1 MAKDIYITGVIAP
14 DELKQD
20 EKLIGQNESYSY
32 QDLLNDIGED
42 TEGTVYIN
50 SIGGMVEEG
59 MLMYE
64 LLNKLNF
71 NTVALSASSI
81 ASVVFLAG
89 KQRKVARN
97 AQMIIHNAWMHG
109 EEVGDLTLNANTLEA
124 LKQEFDKMDGEIIA
138 IYEEKTKLS
147 ASKLLALMAVDTD
160 IASQAVELG
169 FANGYYEEDKKPARA
184 MNKFIMFNLK
194 SVEMATEKQEERL
207 TAIEKILNKI
217 SRYATAAFFGVNQI
231 TESVVDGPELYVFS
245 DNDDYVGKRVVVS
258 ENGEPTEQVAPVG
271 THELVSGKTIVVGEG
286 GIISEVKAAPVAASM
301 DDEKDEA
308 IAKLEEEKMALV
320 NAKTEMEE
328 KMSAMAKAKE
338 DSEANFKVKIEE
350 IMKEV
355 KALKLETIGVIEDKK
370 PKAMTQ
376 ADFAKLTVSE
386 KFRINLMAKAK

>member
-32 QDLLNDIGED
+32 QDLINDIGEE

-301 DDEKDEA
+301 DDERDEA

-328 KMSAMAKAKE
+328 KMNAMAKAKE
-338 DSEANFKVKIEE
+338 SGEATFKAKIEE

-355 KALKLETIGVIEDKK
+355 KALKSETIGVIEDKK

-376 ADFAKLTVSE
+376 ADFAKLTPSE
-386 KFRINLMAKAK
+386 KFRQNLMAKAK

>member
-184 MNKFIMFNLK
+184 INKFIMFNLK

-328 KMSAMAKAKE
+328 KMNAMAKAKE
-338 DSEANFKVKIEE
+338 SGEATFKAKIEE

-355 KALKLETIGVIEDKK
+355 KALKSETIGVIEDKK

-376 ADFAKLTVSE
+376 ADFAKLTPSE
-386 KFRINLMAKAK
+386 KFRQNLMAKAK